1 MAVSYFAACS
11 RPPLAR
17 YRRDSLAP
25 VHSNTVT
32 LILHG
37 CDSLGAAART
47 AGGICAQ
54 PHGTSAI
61 MGTWMHSSHNPQP
74 IECENT
80 AWVPGACSQY
90 SIRSNRPKLKETRR
104 TMLLH
109 AFAMVGG
116 HEHHQLVSLNR
127 RLQWCDPTARP
138 GGVGSLELLR
148 VAKELLVQPAD
159 RPLVLELDLI
169 FCTIVVSKIIDA
181 VDQRSNERVTYSK

>member
-1 MAVSYFAACS
+1 MRPTTRHERHHGNMDAFIPQSAANRMREHC
-11 RPPLAR
+11 
-17 YRRDSLAP
+17 
-25 VHSNTVT
+25 V
-32 LILHG
+32 
-37 CDSLGAAART
+37 
-47 AGGICAQ
+47 
-54 PHGTSAI
+54 
-61 MGTWMHSSHNPQP
+61 
-74 IECENT
+74 
-80 AWVPGACSQY
+80 GACSQY
-90 SIRSNRPKLKETRR
+90 SIRSNRPKLKVTRR

-116 HEHHQLVSLNR
+116 HEHHQLVSLNG

-138 GGVGSLELLR
+138 GGIGSLELLR